1 MSAGKILIVDDE
13 ITICNTLCNLLI
25 TKEYEVDYR
34 LTAKEGLEVLKI
46 QPDIDT
52 VISDIMMP
60 GMDGVEF
67 LNEIKMFNSMMP
79 VIIISGSRAEE
90 HIEKTFKGHAFD
102 YIMKP
107 FEAEKIFWVVEKAV
121 SYYRM
126 IKKFKSK

>member
-13 ITICNTLCNLLI
+13 ISICTTLCNLLM

-34 LTAKEGLEVLKI
+34 LNAKEGLEAVKNDPALE
-46 QPDIDT
+46 T

-67 LNEIKMFNSMMP
+67 LKEIKMFNSMMP
-79 VIIISGSRAEE
+79 VVIISGSRAEE

-107 FEAEKIFWVVEKAV
+107 FEAEKIFWVISQSV

-126 IKKFKSK
+126 IRKFKSK

>member
-13 ITICNTLCNLLI
+13 ISICTTLCNLLI
-25 TKEYEVDYR
+25 TKDYEVDYR
-34 LTAKEGLEVLKI
+34 LNAKEGLEVIKNDTALE
-46 QPDIDT
+46 T

-60 GMDGVEF
+60 GMDGVE
-67 LNEIKMFNSMMP
+67 LLHEIKMFNSMLP
-79 VIIISGSRAEE
+79 VIIISGSHTDE

-107 FEAEKIFWVVEKAV
+107 FQAEKIFWVVNQSV

-126 IKKFKSK
+126 IRKFKSK